1 MDLSDLINAYIAE
14 SQMERLRGYLER
26 GRKLADLPTEALNAA
41 WVDTYRAARGRERA
55 SRENELQNLR
65 CEFDLRGIEPPMH
78 LVAAEAERFKK
89 RFERQIRESKID
101 PDAVEKMEE
110 ELERLRGRLEAPKH

>member
-1 MDLSDLINAYIAE
+1 MDLTDLINAYIAE

-41 WVDTYRAARGRERA
+41 WVDLYRATRGRERA
-55 SRENELQNLR
+55 SRENELQDLSS
-65 CEFDLRGIEPPMH
+65 EFELRGIEPPMH
-78 LVAAEAERFKK
+78 LVAAEAEQFKK

-101 PDAVEKMEE
+101 RDAVAKMEE